1 MTPRRALFTAVLAA
15 CILTTACSRPDT
27 TPLPTTA
34 SPPFVCD
41 HVPLQAVERMTG
53 PCASPAKGSSAG
65 SGGWGSRR
73 VVRIVYRP
81 DEEEVKVLD
90 IELAT
95 DNDPGRVESEVRDG
109 AKRLPEDSRG
119 RGRLLFRDPVRGSR
133 GCARGPDPG
142 EVHARRGH
150 GPRRGRP

>member
-53 PCASPAKGSSAG
+53 LRNPRPKALSSWLRRMGIEKGGAG
-65 SGGWGSRR
+65 START
-73 VVRIVYRP
+73 
-81 DEEEVKVLD
+81 K
-90 IELAT
+90 
-95 DNDPGRVESEVRDG
+95 
-109 AKRLPEDSRG
+109 KR
-119 RGRLLFRDPVRGSR
+119 
-133 GCARGPDPG
+133 
-142 EVHARRGH
+142 
-150 GPRRGRP
+150 